1 MNYNWLLKSSLSHNN
16 SQQNIDSNP
25 NQISKD
31 ISLGHKDNEIISSTN
46 ESSTNNPLS
55 RLSFKLE
62 QGKSKRNFYSN
73 IVDDNEKIKEEE
85 YYNENELEYKIL
97 NNSKF
102 ILHTNKKGQKPF
114 IIYDEIKII
123 INEKESEYKTIE
135 DIRNA
140 TTNNKEIE
148 NNYKKFL
155 LFLDKFESKL
165 INDFK
170 NSYKL
175 KMTLNFTTKSI
186 NNDDFVITC
195 LYDVSIPG
203 RNVEQFKDDNIL
215 SKEMYEGLLYA
226 FYEINSDNHSNIEYS

>member
-1 MNYNWLLKSSLSHNN
+1 
-16 SQQNIDSNP
+16 
-25 NQISKD
+25 
-31 ISLGHKDNEIISSTN
+31 
-46 ESSTNNPLS
+46 LS